1 MIEELQILKQIVG
14 DVTGLGIWF
23 VVLFFGYKLS
33 WVAVFSGAVV
43 AIYKLCIKVFCC
55 DISKHDYEMMISS
68 HKCEISNK
76 QDELIAMKKAVADAQ
91 AETDR
96 VLHMYSIL
104 KEEKKDV

>member
-1 MIEELQILKQIVG
+1 MIEELQILKQIAG
-14 DVTGLGIWF
+14 DLTGLGIWF
-23 VVLFFGYKLS
+23 VVLFFSYKLS

-55 DISKHDYEMMISS
+55 DVSKDEFEAMKAE
-68 HKCEISNK
+68 HKREISNK
-76 QDELIAMKKAVADAQ
+76 VDELIAMKKVVADSQ

-104 KEEKKDV
+104 KEQNK